1 MKRKS
6 IILAILVVALAVFGV
21 ACGNKNEAP
30 AKEETK
36 TETKEEKKTE
46 EPAGMT
52 GEIHVVSREDGS
64 GTRGAFT
71 EITGVLQKENDEE
84 VDKTFDEAIVQNST
98 NAVITTVSGDEASI
112 GYISL
117 GSLSDVVKAVKV
129 DGHEATAEKV
139 KSGEYAVARP
149 FNIAYREDKIT
160 DLGKDFLSF
169 IMSEEG
175 QKIAEDHGYVSNGN
189 NGAYTP
195 SNMEGSL
202 TIGGSTSVTPLMENL
217 VDAYKAH
224 NPGFKADIQ
233 ATGSSAGMT
242 AAMEGAVEIGMA
254 SRELKDKE
262 KEALTSEVIAMDGIA
277 VIVNNSNSIE
287 DISMDNIRKIFTGE
301 LRNWEEVK

>member
-6 IILAILVVALAVFGV
+6 IILAILVVALAVTVV
-21 ACGNKNEAP
+21 ACGKKNDAP
-30 AKEETK
+30 AAETK
-36 TETKEEKKTE
+36 TESKSEA
-46 EPAGMT
+46 PAGMT
-52 GEIHVVSREDGS
+52 GEIHVISREDGS

-71 EITGVLQKENDEE
+71 EITGVLQKENGEE

-139 KSGEYAVARP
+139 KSGEYGLARP

-160 DLGKDFLSF
+160 DLGKDFLTF

-175 QKIAEDHGYVSNGN
+175 QKIAEDNGYVSNGN

-217 VDAYKAH
+217 VDAYKKH

-277 VIVNNSNSIE
+277 VIVNNNNSIE
-287 DISMDNIRKIFTGE
+287 DISMDNIRQIFTGE

>member
-6 IILAILVVALAVFGV
+6 IILAILVVALAVTGV
-21 ACGNKNEAP
+21 ACGNKNDAP
-30 AKEETK
+30 AKETK

-71 EITGVLQKENDEE
+71 EITGVLQKENGEE
-84 VDKTFDEAIVQNST
+84 TDKTFDEAIVQNST

-160 DLGKDFLSF
+160 DLGKDFLAF

-277 VIVNNSNSIE
+277 VIVNNENSIE
-287 DISMDNIRKIFTGE
+287 DISMDNIRQIFTGE

>member
-21 ACGNKNEAP
+21 ACGNKNDAP
-30 AKEETK
+30 AKETK
-36 TETKEEKKTE
+36 TETKEEAKTE
-46 EPAGMT
+46 EPQGMT

-71 EITGVLQKENDEE
+71 EITGVLQKENGEE

-160 DLGKDFLSF
+160 DLGKDFLAF

-277 VIVNNSNSIE
+277 VIVNNENSIE
-287 DISMDNIRKIFTGE
+287 DISMDNIRQIFTGE

>member
-6 IILAILVVALAVFGV
+6 IILAILVVALAVTGA
-21 ACGNKNEAP
+21 ACGKKNEAP

-36 TETKEEKKTE
+36 TESKAEA
-46 EPAGMT
+46 PAGMT
-52 GEIHVVSREDGS
+52 GEIHVISREDGS

-71 EITGVLQKENDEE
+71 EITGVKVKENGEE

-98 NAVITTVSGDEASI
+98 NAVITTVAGDEASI

-139 KSGEYAVARP
+139 KSGEYGLARP

-160 DLGKDFLSF
+160 DLGKDFLTF

-217 VDAYKAH
+217 VDAYKKH

-277 VIVNNSNSIE
+277 VIVNNNNSIE
-287 DISMDNIRKIFTGE
+287 DISMDNIRQIFTGE

>member
-21 ACGNKNEAP
+21 ACGNKNDAP

-71 EITGVLQKENDEE
+71 EITGVLQKENGEE
-84 VDKTFDEAIVQNST
+84 TDKTFDEAIVQNST

-160 DLGKDFLSF
+160 DLGKDFLAF

-287 DISMDNIRKIFTGE
+287 DISMDNIRQIFTGE

>member
-6 IILAILVVALAVFGV
+6 IILAILVVALAVTVV
-21 ACGNKNEAP
+21 ACGKKNDAP
-30 AKEETK
+30 AAETK
-36 TETKEEKKTE
+36 TESKSEA
-46 EPAGMT
+46 PAGMT
-52 GEIHVVSREDGS
+52 GEIHVISREDGS

-71 EITGVLQKENDEE
+71 EITGVKVKENGEE

-139 KSGEYAVARP
+139 KSGEYGLARP

-160 DLGKDFLSF
+160 DLGKDFLTF

-175 QKIAEDHGYVSNGN
+175 QKIAEDNGYVSNGN

-217 VDAYKAH
+217 VDAYKKH

-277 VIVNNSNSIE
+277 VIVNNNNSIE
-287 DISMDNIRKIFTGE
+287 DISMDNIRQIFTGE

>member
-21 ACGNKNEAP
+21 ACGNKNDAP
-30 AKEETK
+30 AKETK
-36 TETKEEKKTE
+36 TETKEEAKTE

-71 EITGVLQKENDEE
+71 EITGVLQKENGEE
-84 VDKTFDEAIVQNST
+84 TDKTFDEAIVQNST

-160 DLGKDFLSF
+160 DLGKDFLAF

-189 NGAYTP
+189 TGAYTP

-277 VIVNNSNSIE
+277 VIVNNENSIQ
-287 DISMDNIRKIFTGE
+287 DISMDNIRQIFTGE

>member
-6 IILAILVVALAVFGV
+6 IILAILVVALAVFGT
-21 ACGNKNEAP
+21 ACGKKNEAP

-36 TETKEEKKTE
+36 TETKEEAKTE
-46 EPAGMT
+46 APAGMT
-52 GEIHVVSREDGS
+52 GEIHVISREDGS

-71 EITGVLQKENDEE
+71 EITGVKVKENGEE

-98 NAVITTVSGDEASI
+98 NAVITTVAGDDASI

-129 DGHEATAEKV
+129 EGHEATAEKV
-139 KSGEYAVARP
+139 KSGEYGLARP

-160 DLGKDFLSF
+160 DLGKDFLKF

-175 QKIAEDHGYVSNGN
+175 QKIAEDNGYVSNGN
-189 NGAYTP
+189 TGAYTP

-217 VDAYKAH
+217 VDAYKKH

-277 VIVNNSNSIE
+277 VIVNNKNSVE
-287 DISMDNIRKIFTGE
+287 DISMDNIRQIFTGE

>member
-21 ACGNKNEAP
+21 ACGKKNEAP

-36 TETKEEKKTE
+36 TETKEEAKTE
-46 EPAGMT
+46 APAGMT
-52 GEIHVVSREDGS
+52 GEIHVISREDGS

-71 EITGVLQKENDEE
+71 EITGVKVKENGEE

-98 NAVITTVSGDEASI
+98 NAVITTVAGDDASI

-129 DGHEATAEKV
+129 EGHEATAEKV
-139 KSGEYAVARP
+139 KSGEYGLARP

-160 DLGKDFLSF
+160 DLGKDFLKF

-175 QKIAEDHGYVSNGN
+175 QKIAEDNGYVSNGN
-189 NGAYTP
+189 TGAYTP

-217 VDAYKAH
+217 VDAYKKH

-277 VIVNNSNSIE
+277 VIVNNKNSVE
-287 DISMDNIRKIFTGE
+287 DISMDNIRQIFTGE

>member
-6 IILAILVVALAVFGV
+6 IILAILVVALAVTGV
-21 ACGNKNEAP
+21 ACGNKNDAP
-30 AKEETK
+30 AKETK
-36 TETKEEKKTE
+36 TETKEEAKTE

-71 EITGVLQKENDEE
+71 EITGVLQKENGEE
-84 VDKTFDEAIVQNST
+84 TDKTFDEAIVQNST

-129 DGHEATAEKV
+129 EGHEATAEKV
-139 KSGEYAVARP
+139 KSGEYGLARP

-160 DLGKDFLSF
+160 DLGKDFLAF

-277 VIVNNSNSIE
+277 VIVNNENSIE
-287 DISMDNIRKIFTGE
+287 DISMDNIRQIFTGE

>member
-21 ACGNKNEAP
+21 ACGNKNDAP
-30 AKEETK
+30 AKETK
-36 TETKEEKKTE
+36 TETKEE

-71 EITGVLQKENDEE
+71 EITGVLQKENGEE
-84 VDKTFDEAIVQNST
+84 TDKTFDEAIVQNST

-160 DLGKDFLSF
+160 DLGKDFLAF

-277 VIVNNSNSIE
+277 VIVNNENSIE
-287 DISMDNIRKIFTGE
+287 DISMDNIRQIFTGE

>member
-21 ACGNKNEAP
+21 ACGNKNDAP
-30 AKEETK
+30 AKETK
-36 TETKEEKKTE
+36 TETKEEAKTE

-71 EITGVLQKENDEE
+71 EITGVLQKENGEE
-84 VDKTFDEAIVQNST
+84 TDKTFDEAIVQNST

-160 DLGKDFLSF
+160 DLGKDFLAF

-189 NGAYTP
+189 TGAYTP

-277 VIVNNSNSIE
+277 VIVNNENSIE
-287 DISMDNIRKIFTGE
+287 DISMDNIRQIFTGE

>member
-6 IILAILVVALAVFGV
+6 IILAILVVALAVTV
-21 ACGNKNEAP
+21 AACGNKNDAP
-30 AKEETK
+30 ATETK
-36 TETKEEKKTE
+36 TETKEAKTE
-46 EPAGMT
+46 EAAGMT

-71 EITGVLQKENDEE
+71 EITGVLQKENGEE
-84 VDKTFDEAIVQNST
+84 TDKTFDEAIVQNST

-129 DGHEATAEKV
+129 DDHEATAEKV

-160 DLGKDFLSF
+160 DLGKDFLAF

-277 VIVNNSNSIE
+277 VIVNNENSIE
-287 DISMDNIRKIFTGE
+287 DISMDNIRQIFTGE

>member
-21 ACGNKNEAP
+21 ACGNKNDAP
-30 AKEETK
+30 AKETK
-36 TETKEEKKTE
+36 TETKEEAKTE
-46 EPAGMT
+46 APAGMT
-52 GEIHVVSREDGS
+52 GEIHVISREDGS

-71 EITGVLQKENDEE
+71 EITGVKVKENGEE
-84 VDKTFDEAIVQNST
+84 TDKTFDEAIVQNST
-98 NAVITTVSGDEASI
+98 NAVITTVAGDDASI

-129 DGHEATAEKV
+129 EGHEATAEKV
-139 KSGEYAVARP
+139 KSGEYGLARP

-160 DLGKDFLSF
+160 DLGKDFLKF

-189 NGAYTP
+189 TGAYTP

-262 KEALTSEVIAMDGIA
+262 KEALTSQVIAMDGIA
-277 VIVNNSNSIE
+277 VIVNNENSIE
-287 DISMDNIRKIFTGE
+287 DISMDNIRQIFTGE

>member
-21 ACGNKNEAP
+21 ACGNKNDAP
-30 AKEETK
+30 AKEPK

-71 EITGVLQKENDEE
+71 EITGVLQKENGEE
-84 VDKTFDEAIVQNST
+84 TDKTFDEAIVQNST

-117 GSLSDVVKAVKV
+117 GSLSDVVKSVKV

-160 DLGKDFLSF
+160 DLGKDFLAF

-277 VIVNNSNSIE
+277 VIVNNENSIE
-287 DISMDNIRKIFTGE
+287 DISMDNIRQIFTGE

>member
-6 IILAILVVALAVFGV
+6 IILAILVVALAVFGA
-21 ACGNKNEAP
+21 ACGKKNEAP
-30 AKEETK
+30 ATETK
-36 TETKEEKKTE
+36 TESKEEA
-46 EPAGMT
+46 PAGMT

-71 EITGVLQKENDEE
+71 EITGVLQKENGEE
-84 VDKTFDEAIVQNST
+84 VDKTFDEAIIQNST
-98 NAVITTVSGDEASI
+98 NAVITTVAGDDASI

-129 DGHEATAEKV
+129 EGHEATAEKV
-139 KSGEYAVARP
+139 KSGEYGLARP

-160 DLGKDFLSF
+160 DLGKDFLKF

-175 QKIAEDHGYVSNGN
+175 QKIAEDNGYVSKVNT
-189 NGAYTP
+189 GAYTP

-277 VIVNNSNSIE
+277 VIVNNSNSNE
-287 DISMDNIRKIFTGE
+287 DISMDNIRQIFTGE
-301 LRNWEEVK
+301 IRNWEEVK

>member
-6 IILAILVVALAVFGV
+6 IILAILVVALAVTV
-21 ACGNKNEAP
+21 AACGKKNDAP
-30 AKEETK
+30 AAETK
-36 TETKEEKKTE
+36 TESKAEA
-46 EPAGMT
+46 PAGMT
-52 GEIHVVSREDGS
+52 GEIHVISREDGS

-71 EITGVLQKENDEE
+71 EITGVKVKENGEE

-98 NAVITTVSGDEASI
+98 NAVITTVAGDDASI

-139 KSGEYAVARP
+139 KSGEYGLARP

-160 DLGKDFLSF
+160 DLGKDFLTF

-217 VDAYKAH
+217 VDAYKKH

-277 VIVNNSNSIE
+277 VIVNNNNSIE
-287 DISMDNIRKIFTGE
+287 DISMDNIRQIFTGE